1 MRFESV
7 HIDRYGC
14 LADLSTGE
22 QPLPSIVVVLG
33 PNESGK
39 STFFSFLTT
48 LLFGFHPA
56 NRAGHP
62 YTPWA
67 GGSPE
72 GHGRIRL
79 DSGSVERVQRRL
91 TSAASGQL
99 TTEEGV
105 RNIANRRL
113 PGVEHVTR
121 GVFRQVYALTLAELA
136 GIEGE
141 SWALVQD
148 RLVGA
153 MGVKDLRTA
162 RTVAAEFEA
171 EANRLWRPD
180 NRGRPRVRVLRSE
193 LADLNERRRHAL
205 DLDRMLRAKA
215 EERAEAERALD
226 ALREE
231 VERERERRGVLEHRL
246 NRLLPVRQALARIEE
261 LGRAAVGMAKE
272 QARPPGGPD
281 RQSEAL
287 DDSAGGS
294 GREEERLGAL
304 PGGSGEPPEALRGLP
319 ADPVGR
325 LEALRDRRL
334 EAGVRI
340 EQLDR
345 DAALCAEGLQDYR
358 DRYEK
363 VAAIEEDVRRAVTL
377 MTAMPDQRRDVE
389 AAEAEVRALEERCE
403 EQGGALFTVP
413 WDDVSQSDYA
423 AIDAEELREHV
434 VVAQKSRESVLAH
447 QAGKGNST
455 GVPAELSKP
464 GWPSLAAGLVLLAG
478 GLALAGWWFF
488 YPDQVFET
496 LGGTRIT
503 AAFALS
509 ASVFVGGGGLVTLA
523 GRLAR
528 QIRYRQYRLAVEEA
542 ERHRAERVAALQGKE
557 EDAKATVRALVAAL
571 PLRESLV
578 ETPGTDLAAGIERL
592 AELAER
598 LRERR
603 DELERRRERVKGA
616 AKRIAGVREAVSFH
630 SGGETPVAARVLGSL
645 LDASLKAREDAR
657 ATERQLE
664 RIEAERED
672 ADAARAAATRELH
685 DLEARLAAFSD
696 GDPDRGAAA
705 AAERLQNWRRAGE
718 LRQELERTHPELD
731 RLAVEIAAAE
741 AEGERWDA
749 LREALDEM
757 QAMGERRTRRA
768 EELQGTIARLHTEI
782 DHLEDGETADTIEGR
797 IEVLK
802 EQVREAREGRDRAFL
817 LARLVR
823 ESDRRFRD
831 ENQPEL
837 LKRAGRYLG
846 EVTRGRYDRIEL
858 GDPGDESFYLREP
871 GGSTARKVGE
881 ALSQGTKEQVYLALR
896 LAIISHLDADR
907 ERLPLFMDETLVNW
921 DAWRRDRAF
930 GILERVA
937 EERQVFIFTCHPAM
951 AAEMEDRG
959 ARIIPLAVE

>member
-7 HIDRYGC
+7 HVDRYGC
-14 LADLSTGE
+14 LADLSTGRE
-22 QPLPSIVVVLG
+22 PLPSIVVVLG

-62 YTPWA
+62 YTPWS

-72 GHGRIRL
+72 GRGRIRL
-79 DSGSVERVQRRL
+79 DGGGVQEVHRRL
-91 TSAASGQL
+91 TSAASGQM
-99 TTEEGV
+99 TTDEGG

-113 PGVEHVTR
+113 PAVEHVTR
-121 GVFRQVYALTLAELA
+121 TVFRQVYALTLAELA

-141 SWALVQD
+141 SWAIVQD

-153 MGVKDLRTA
+153 MGVKDVRPA
-162 RTVAAEFEA
+162 RTVAAEFET

-205 DLDRMLRAKA
+205 ELDRMLRAKA
-215 EERAEAERALD
+215 GERAEAERALD

-231 VERERERRGVLEHRL
+231 AEREGERRELLEDRL
-246 NRLLPVRQALARIEE
+246 SRLLPVRRALARIEE
-261 LGRAAVGMAKE
+261 LRRAAGAE
-272 QARPPGGPD
+272 
-281 RQSEAL
+281 EAL
-287 DDSAGGS
+287 G
-294 GREEERLGAL
+294 EL
-304 PGGSGEPPEALRGLP
+304 PG
-319 ADPVGR
+319 DPVGG
-325 LEALRDRRL
+325 LEALRDRRN
-334 EAGVRI
+334 EAGARI

-345 DAALCAEGLQDYR
+345 EAALGTESVQDYR

-363 VAAIEEDVRRAVTL
+363 VAAIEEDVRAAAAG
-377 MTAMPDQRRDVE
+377 MTEMPNMKRGVE
-389 AAEAEVRALEERCE
+389 EAEAEVRALEARCL
-403 EQGGALFTVP
+403 EQGASLFTLP
-413 WDDVSQSDYA
+413 LGEVSRDDYA
-423 AIDAEELREHV
+423 GIDAAELREQV
-434 VVAQKSRESVLAH
+434 VVAQKSRERLLAH
-447 QAGKGNST
+447 QAGKG
-455 GVPAELSKP
+455 GGGQAPEMAKP
-464 GWPSLAAGLVLLAG
+464 GWASVAAGLVLLAG
-478 GLALAGWWFF
+478 GLGLVGWWFF
-488 YPDQVFET
+488 YPNIVFET

-509 ASVFVGGGGLVTLA
+509 ASIFVGGGGLVTLGVRA
-523 GRLAR
+523 AR
-528 QIRYRQYRLAVEEA
+528 AMRYRQYRMAVEEA
-542 ERHRAERVAALQGKE
+542 ERRRAERVALLKGKE
-557 EDAKATVRALVAAL
+557 EDARETVRAMVSAL
-571 PLRESLV
+571 PLQESLL
-578 ETPGTDLAAGIERL
+578 ETPGLELPTGIEKL

-598 LRERR
+598 LRERKG
-603 DELERRRERVKGA
+603 ELARRREKVGQA
-616 AKRIAGVREAVSFH
+616 AEQIAGVRDALSFH
-630 SGGETPVAARVLGSL
+630 SGGETPVAARVLNSL
-645 LDASLKAREDAR
+645 LDAALKAREGAR
-657 ATERQLE
+657 AAEQQLE
-664 RIEAERED
+664 KIEAGRED
-672 ADAARAAATRELH
+672 AEAERAAATRELH
-685 DLEARLAAFSD
+685 DLEARLAGFAD

-705 AAERLQNWRRAGE
+705 AAERLQSWRRAGE
-718 LRQELERTHPELD
+718 LREELERTHPELD
-731 RLAVEIAAAE
+731 GLVAEIAAAE
-741 AEGERWDA
+741 ADGESWEA
-749 LREALDEM
+749 LREGLDELH
-757 QAMGERRTRRA
+757 GLRERRTSRA
-768 EELQGTIARLHTEI
+768 EELQATIARLETEI
-782 DHLEDGETADTIEGR
+782 AHLEDGETADTIEGR

-802 EQVREAREGRDRAFL
+802 EQVREAKEGRDRAFL

-823 ESDRRFRD
+823 EADRRFRE

-846 EVTRGRYDRIEL
+846 EVTHGRYDRIEL

-871 GGSTARKVGE
+871 AGSTTRKVGE

-959 ARIIPLAVE
+959 ARVIPLAVEY

>member
-62 YTPWA
+62 YTPWS

-72 GHGRIRL
+72 GRGRIRL

-99 TTEEGV
+99 TAEEGV

-113 PGVEHVTR
+113 PAVEHVTR

-193 LADLNERRRHAL
+193 LAELSERRRHAL
-205 DLDRMLRAKA
+205 ELDRMLRAKA

-261 LGRAAVGMAKE
+261 LGRAAAGM
-272 QARPPGGPD
+272 D
-281 RQSEAL
+281 
-287 DDSAGGS
+287 
-294 GREEERLGAL
+294 
-304 PGGSGEPPEALRGLP
+304 GGSGEPPEALRGLP
-319 ADPVGR
+319 ADPVGL

-340 EQLDR
+340 EQFDR

-363 VAAIEEDVRRAVTL
+363 VATIEEDVRRAVTL
-377 MTAMPDQRRDVE
+377 MTAMPDRRREVK

-423 AIDAEELREHV
+423 GIDGEELREHV

-455 GVPAELSKP
+455 GGPAELSKP
-464 GWPSLAAGLVLLAG
+464 GWPSLAAGLVSLAG

-488 YPDQVFET
+488 YPDVVFET

-509 ASVFVGGGGLVTLA
+509 ASVFVGGGGLVTLIA
-523 GRLAR
+523 RLAR

-557 EDAKATVRALVAAL
+557 ADAKETVRALVAAL

-578 ETPGTDLAAGIERL
+578 ETPGTDLPAGIERL

-616 AKRIAGVREAVSFH
+616 AARIAGVREAVSFH

-645 LDASLKAREDAR
+645 LDAALKAREDAR

-696 GDPDRGAAA
+696 DDPDRGAAA
-705 AAERLQNWRRAGE
+705 AAERLQSWRRAGE

-731 RLAVEIAAAE
+731 RLGAEIAEAE

-749 LREALDEM
+749 LREALDEL

-871 GGSTARKVGE
+871 GGSTTRKVGE

>member
-22 QPLPSIVVVLG
+22 EALPSIVVVLG

-62 YTPWA
+62 YTPWS

-72 GHGRIRL
+72 GRGRILL
-79 DSGSVERVQRRL
+79 DAGGVQEVHRRL
-91 TSAASGQL
+91 TSAASGRL
-99 TTEEGV
+99 STDEGG
-105 RNIANRRL
+105 RNLANRRL
-113 PGVEHVTR
+113 PAVEHVTR
-121 GVFRQVYALTLAELA
+121 AVFRQVYALTLAELA

-153 MGVKDLRTA
+153 MGVKDVRPA
-162 RTVAAEFEA
+162 RSVAAEFEA

-193 LADLNERRRHAL
+193 IAELNEQRRDAL
-205 DLDRMLRAKA
+205 ELDRTLRAKA
-215 EERAEAERALD
+215 GERVDAERALA

-231 VERERERRGVLEHRL
+231 AERGRKRRALLEDRQT
-246 NRLLPVRQALARIEE
+246 RLLPVRRALARIEE
-261 LGRAAVGMAKE
+261 LRRAAAGSEAGPDGPPE
-272 QARPPGGPD
+272 GSGGRGPGAPPGGTD
-281 RQSEAL
+281 EL
-287 DDSAGGS
+287 
-294 GREEERLGAL
+294 
-304 PGGSGEPPEALRGLP
+304 PEALRGLP
-319 ADPVGR
+319 AEPVGH
-325 LEALRDRRL
+325 LEALRDRRR

-345 DAALCAEGLQDYR
+345 EAALCDESVQDYR
-358 DRYEK
+358 DGYEK
-363 VAAIEEDVRRAVTL
+363 VAAIEEDVRAAAAH
-377 MTAMPDQRRDVE
+377 MTAMPDMKRDVE
-389 AAEAEVRALEERCE
+389 RAEAEVRALEARCL
-403 EQGGALFTVP
+403 EQGASVFTVAWAEVP
-413 WDDVSQSDYA
+413 RDDYA
-423 AIDAEELREHV
+423 GIDTAELREQV
-434 VVAQKSRESVLAH
+434 VVAQKSRERLMAQ
-447 QAGKGNST
+447 QAGKGGGSE
-455 GVPAELSKP
+455 PPEMPKP
-464 GWPSLAAGLVLLAG
+464 GWASIAAGLVLLAG
-478 GLALAGWWFF
+478 GLALAGWRFL
-488 YPDQVFET
+488 YPDLVFET

-503 AAFALS
+503 ATFALS
-509 ASVFVGGGGLVTLA
+509 VSIFVGGGGLATLGVRA
-523 GRLAR
+523 AR
-528 QIRYRQYRLAVEEA
+528 AMRYKRYRVAVEEA
-542 ERHRAERVAALQGKE
+542 AERRAERVALLKGKE
-557 EDAKATVRALVAAL
+557 EDARDTVRTMVAGL
-571 PLRESLV
+571 PLRESLL
-578 ETPGTDLAAGIERL
+578 ETPGLDLPTGIEKL

-598 LRERR
+598 LHERR
-603 DELERRRERVKGA
+603 GEVERRREKIQRA
-616 AKRIAGVREAVSFH
+616 AERIAGVRDALSYH
-630 SGGETPVAARVLGSL
+630 SGGETPVAARVLNSL
-645 LDASLKAREDAR
+645 LDAALKAREGAG
-657 ATERQLE
+657 AAEQQLE
-664 RIEAERED
+664 RIGAEREEAEAERT
-672 ADAARAAATRELH
+672 AATRELH
-685 DLEARLAAFSD
+685 DLEARLAGFAD
-696 GDPDRGAAA
+696 GDPDRGGAV
-705 AAERLQNWRRAGE
+705 AAERLQSWRRARE
-718 LRQELERTHPELD
+718 LRQELERTHPGLD
-731 RLAVEIAAAE
+731 GFVAEIAAAD
-741 AEGERWDA
+741 ADGESWEA
-749 LREALDEM
+749 LRETLEELYALR
-757 QAMGERRTRRA
+757 ERLTSHA
-768 EELQGTIARLHTEI
+768 EELRATIARLGTEI
-782 DHLEDGETADTIEGR
+782 EHLGDGETADTIEGR

-802 EQVREAREGRDRAFL
+802 EQVREAKEGRDRAFL

-823 ESDRRFRD
+823 EADRRFRD

-846 EVTRGRYDRIEL
+846 QVTRGRYDRIEL

-871 GGSTARKVGE
+871 GGSTTRKVGE

>member
-14 LADLSTGE
+14 LADLSTGK

-62 YTPWA
+62 YTPWS

-113 PGVEHVTR
+113 PAVEHVTR

-193 LADLNERRRHAL
+193 LADLNGRRRHAL
-205 DLDRMLRAKA
+205 ELDRMLRARA

-261 LGRAAVGMAKE
+261 LE
-272 QARPPGGPD
+272 
-281 RQSEAL
+281 
-287 DDSAGGS
+287 SAGGS
-294 GREEERLGAL
+294 GREEKGPGAL

-319 ADPVGR
+319 TDPVGL

-377 MTAMPDQRRDVE
+377 MTAMPDRRRDVE
-389 AAEAEVRALEERCE
+389 AAEAEVRALEERCA

-423 AIDAEELREHV
+423 GIDAEELREHV
-434 VVAQKSRESVLAH
+434 VVAQKSRERVLAH

-455 GVPAELSKP
+455 GVHAELSKP

-557 EDAKATVRALVAAL
+557 EDAKETVRALVGAL
-571 PLRESLV
+571 PVRESLV
-578 ETPGTDLAAGIERL
+578 ETPGADLAAGIERL

-603 DELERRRERVKGA
+603 DELERRRERVKLA
-616 AKRIAGVREAVSFH
+616 AERIAGVREAVSFH

-645 LDASLKAREDAR
+645 LDAALKAREDAR

-664 RIEAERED
+664 RIEAERAD
-672 ADAARAAATRELH
+672 ADAERAAATRELQ
-685 DLEARLAAFSD
+685 DLEARLAAFAD

-731 RLAVEIAAAE
+731 RLGAEIATAE
-741 AEGERWDA
+741 GEGERWDT
-749 LREALDEM
+749 LRESLDEL
-757 QAMGERRTRRA
+757 QAMSERRTRRA

-782 DHLEDGETADTIEGR
+782 DHFEDGETADTIEGR
-797 IEVLK
+797 IKVLK

-871 GGSTARKVGE
+871 GGSTTRKVGE

>member
-22 QPLPSIVVVLG
+22 EPLPSIVVVLG

-62 YTPWA
+62 YTPWT
-67 GGSPE
+67 GGFPE
-72 GHGRIRL
+72 GGGRIRL
-79 DSGSVERVQRRL
+79 DGGGVQGVHRRL

-99 TTEEGV
+99 TTDEEG

-113 PGVEHVTR
+113 PAVEHVTR

-141 SWALVQD
+141 SWQLVQD

-153 MGVKDLRTA
+153 MGVKDVRPA

-193 LADLNERRRHAL
+193 LADLNERRRDAL
-205 DLDRMLRAKA
+205 ELDRMLRAKA
-215 EERAEAERALD
+215 GERAEAERALD
-226 ALREE
+226 ALRGEAE
-231 VERERERRGVLEHRL
+231 HEQERRGLLEHRL
-246 NRLLPVRQALARIEE
+246 NRLLPVRQSLARIGE
-261 LGRAAVGMAKE
+261 LKRAAGAKE
-272 QARPPGGPD
+272 AL
-281 RQSEAL
+281 EA
-287 DDSAGGS
+287 
-294 GREEERLGAL
+294 
-304 PGGSGEPPEALRGLP
+304 LP
-319 ADPVGR
+319 ADPKGS
-325 LEALRDRRL
+325 LETMRARRR

-345 DAALCAEGLQDYR
+345 EAALCTESLQDYR
-358 DRYEK
+358 NRYEK
-363 VAAIEEDVRRAVTL
+363 VAAIEEDVRRAVDR
-377 MTAMPDQRRDVE
+377 MTAMPDLKREVE
-389 AAEAEVRALEERCE
+389 EAEAEVRALDARCE
-403 EQGGALFTVP
+403 EQGAALFTVP
-413 WDDVSQSDYA
+413 WREVPRDDYA
-423 AIDAEELREHV
+423 GIDSAELREQV
-434 VVAQKSRESVLAH
+434 VVVQKSRESLLAH
-447 QAGKGNST
+447 QGGKGNDA
-455 GVPAELSKP
+455 GRLPDLAKP
-464 GWPSLAAGLVLLAG
+464 GWASMAAGLVLLAG
-478 GLALAGWWFF
+478 GLALAAWGFI
-488 YPDQVFET
+488 YPEVVFET

-503 AAFALS
+503 GTFGLS
-509 ASVFVGGGGLVTLA
+509 VSIFVGGGGLVTL
-523 GRLAR
+523 GVRTAR
-528 QIRYRQYRLAVEEA
+528 SMRYKQYRLAVDEA
-542 ERHRAERVAALQGKE
+542 EKRRAQRVASLKDKE
-557 EDAKATVRALVAAL
+557 GDSKETVRALVAGL

-578 ETPGTDLAAGIERL
+578 ETPGLDLATGIEKL

-598 LRERR
+598 LQERNG
-603 DELERRRERVKGA
+603 ELERRRENVERA
-616 AKRIAGVREAVSFH
+616 AERIGGVREALSFH
-630 SGGETPVAARVLGSL
+630 SGGETPVAARVLSSL
-645 LDASLKAREDAR
+645 LDAALKAREGAR
-657 ATERQLE
+657 AAEQQSE
-664 RIEAERED
+664 RIEVQRED
-672 ADAARAAATRELH
+672 AGAERAAATRELH
-685 DLEARLAAFSD
+685 DLEAQLAGFGD
-696 GDPDRGAAA
+696 GDPDRGAEAA
-705 AAERLQNWRRAGE
+705 ATRLENWRLAGE

-731 RLAVEIAAAE
+731 RIVEEITAADTD
-741 AEGERWDA
+741 GESW
-749 LREALDEM
+749 EALHETLDESH
-757 QAMGERRTRRA
+757 ALGERRTSRA
-768 EELQGTIARLHTEI
+768 EELQATIARLETEI
-782 DHLEDGETADTIEGR
+782 EHLEDGETADTIEGR
-797 IEVLK
+797 IEVVK
-802 EQVREAREGRDRAFL
+802 EQVRGAKEGRDRAFL

-823 ESDRRFRD
+823 EANRRFRD

-871 GGSTARKVGE
+871 AGSTTRKVGE
-881 ALSQGTKEQVYLALR
+881 ALSQGTREQVYLALR

-930 GILERVA
+930 GILERIA
-937 EERQVFIFTCHPAM
+937 EERQVFIFTCQPAM

-959 ARIIPLAVE
+959 ARVIPLAVE

>member
-14 LADLSTGE
+14 LADLSTGRE
-22 QPLPSIVVVLG
+22 PLPSIVVVLG

-62 YTPWA
+62 YTPWS

-72 GHGRIRL
+72 GRGRIRL
-79 DSGSVERVQRRL
+79 DGGGVQGVHRRL
-91 TSAASGQL
+91 TSAASGQM
-99 TTEEGV
+99 TTDEGG

-113 PGVEHVTR
+113 PAVEHVTR
-121 GVFRQVYALTLAELA
+121 TVFRQVYALTLAELA

-141 SWALVQD
+141 SWAIVQD

-153 MGVKDLRTA
+153 MGVKDVRPA
-162 RTVAAEFEA
+162 RTVADEFET

-205 DLDRMLRAKA
+205 ELDRMLRAKA
-215 EERAEAERALD
+215 GERAEAERTLD
-226 ALREE
+226 ARREE
-231 VERERERRGVLEHRL
+231 ADRERERRELLEDRL
-246 NRLLPVRQALARIEE
+246 NRLQPVRRALARIEE
-261 LGRAAVGMAKE
+261 LRRAAGAE
-272 QARPPGGPD
+272 EGPGG
-281 RQSEAL
+281 
-287 DDSAGGS
+287 
-294 GREEERLGAL
+294 L
-304 PGGSGEPPEALRGLP
+304 PGDFGERPEALRELP
-319 ADPVGR
+319 GDPVGR
-325 LEALRDRRL
+325 LEALRDRRR

-345 DAALCAEGLQDYR
+345 EAALGTESVQDYR

-363 VAAIEEDVRRAVTL
+363 VAAIEEDVRTAAAG
-377 MTAMPDQRRDVE
+377 MTAMPNMKRGVE
-389 AAEAEVRALEERCE
+389 EAEAEVRALEARCL
-403 EQGGALFTVP
+403 EQGASLFTVP
-413 WDDVSQSDYA
+413 WGEVSRDDYA
-423 AIDAEELREHV
+423 GIDAAELREQV
-434 VVAQKSRESVLAH
+434 AAAQKSRERLLAH
-447 QAGKGNST
+447 QAGT
-455 GVPAELSKP
+455 GGGTGQAPEMAKP
-464 GWPSLAAGLVLLAG
+464 GWASMAAGLVLLAG
-478 GLALAGWWFF
+478 GLGLVGWWFF
-488 YPDQVFET
+488 YPSIVFET

-509 ASVFVGGGGLVTLA
+509 ASIFVGGGGLVALGVRA
-523 GRLAR
+523 AR
-528 QIRYRQYRLAVEEA
+528 AMRYRRYRMAVEEA
-542 ERHRAERVAALQGKE
+542 EGRRAERVALLKGKE
-557 EDAKATVRALVAAL
+557 EDARETVRAMVSAL
-571 PLRESLV
+571 PLQESLL
-578 ETPGTDLAAGIERL
+578 ETLGLELPTGIEKL

-598 LRERR
+598 LQERNG
-603 DELERRRERVKGA
+603 ELARRREKVGQA
-616 AKRIAGVREAVSFH
+616 AEQIAGVRDAVSFH
-630 SGGETPVAARVLGSL
+630 SGGETPVAARVLNSL
-645 LDASLKAREDAR
+645 LDAALKAREGAR
-657 ATERQLE
+657 AAEQQLE
-664 RIEAERED
+664 KIEAGRED
-672 ADAARAAATRELH
+672 AEAERAAATRELH
-685 DLEARLAAFSD
+685 DLEARLAGFAD

-705 AAERLQNWRRAGE
+705 AAERLQSWRRAGE
-718 LRQELERTHPELD
+718 LREELERTHPQMDGLV
-731 RLAVEIAAAE
+731 AEIAAAE
-741 AEGERWDA
+741 ADGESWEA
-749 LREALDEM
+749 LREGLDELD
-757 QAMGERRTRRA
+757 GLRERRTSRA
-768 EELQGTIARLHTEI
+768 EELQATIARLETEI
-782 DHLEDGETADTIEGR
+782 AHLEDGETADTIEGR

-802 EQVREAREGRDRAFL
+802 EQVREAKEGRDRAFL

-823 ESDRRFRD
+823 EADRRFRE

-846 EVTRGRYDRIEL
+846 EVTHGRYDRIEL

-871 GGSTARKVGE
+871 AGSTTRKVGE

-959 ARIIPLAVE
+959 ARVIPLAVEY